1 MIGERDSPHQDTRA
15 DWLFLY
21 IRRLAEWFRSLI
33 CLRRYLKGPNLEKLR
48 QVTFKKPRTGQKKL
62 HIFLTLPAF
71 FFYCVYLGVLFPSK
85 MADSGKMLEAAPH
98 SRVVPVQTPAQSK
111 PKQLHYPFWFGG
123 SASCF
128 AASVT
133 HPLDLGTFSVIHSIM
148 YYMLTRPQLR

>member
-1 MIGERDSPHQDTRA
+1 MVSGSDLSPSV
-15 DWLFLY
+15 F
-21 IRRLAEWFRSLI
+21 
-33 CLRRYLKGPNLEKLR
+33 KGPNLEKLR
-48 QVTFKKPRTGQKKL
+48 QVTLKPRKGLKKL
-62 HIFLTLPAF
+62 HAILTLPA

-133 HPLDLGTFSVIHSIM
+133 HPLDLGMFLIIPSIYVLYADSPTVKVIGCSKPSETMAHARDSEP
-148 YYMLTRPQLR
+148 RC

>member
-1 MIGERDSPHQDTRA
+1 VVSESDLSPLVFKRAKLGKITSSHVQKAEKRPEKITYLSDSP
-15 DWLFLY
+15 
-21 IRRLAEWFRSLI
+21 RL
-33 CLRRYLKGPNLEKLR
+33 
-48 QVTFKKPRTGQKKL
+48 
-62 HIFLTLPAF
+62 